1 MRQRI
6 VPNLWFDG
14 RVEDAIG
21 FYTTT
26 FPGSIVLRTSHF
38 AEASQD
44 LHLSTPGDIQSV
56 EFQVEGLRFII
67 LNGGSLYTMTPSV
80 SFIVY
85 RTEVDQVDQLA
96 ATLGEGG
103 KVLMPVG
110 SYPFSARYAW
120 VQDKFGVS
128 WQIMLADSAHDATPA
143 LLFSG
148 EHAGQAEE
156 ALSYYAETFPGSV
169 INDLVRYP
177 AGADPER
184 EGTLQLGQITV
195 DEHRLSAMDSAQ
207 PHDFAPSL
215 GISLVVE
222 CSSQEEIDHY
232 WKRLS
237 AVPEVEQ
244 CGWCQDKFGV
254 YWQVAPIELGDML
267 SVGTPEQVE
276 AVTTAF
282 IQMKKF
288 NLAALRR
295 AYSDQ

>member
-14 RVEDAIG
+14 RVEEAIS
-21 FYTTT
+21 FYMST
-26 FPGSIVLRTSHF
+26 FPGSTVLRTTHF
-38 AEASQD
+38 AEASQEMHD
-44 LHLSTPGDIQSV
+44 NTPGEIQSV

-67 LNGGSLYTMTPSV
+67 LNGGSLYKMTPSV

-85 RTEVDQVDQLA
+85 RTDAGQVDALAAQLA
-96 ATLGEGG
+96 DGG
-103 KVLMPVG
+103 TVLVPVG
-110 SYPFSARYAW
+110 DRPEGERYAW

-128 WQIMLADSAHDATPA
+128 WQIMLADEPHDATIA

-148 EHAGQAEE
+148 EHTGRAEE
-156 ALSYYAETFPGSV
+156 ALHYYNDTFPGSK
-169 INDLVRYP
+169 IKLLDHYP
-177 AGADPER
+177 AGMEPER
-184 EGTLQLGQITV
+184 EGSLRLGQITI
-195 DEHRLSAMDSAQ
+195 DEHRLSVMDSAQ
-207 PHDFAPSL
+207 AHEFRPSL

-222 CSSQEEIDHY
+222 CNDQLEIDHY
-232 WKRLS
+232 WERLS

-267 SVGTPEQVE
+267 SVGSPEQVE

-282 IQMKKF
+282 MTMKKF
-288 NLAALRR
+288 NIAALRR
-295 AYSDQ
+295 AYAGE